1 MEVKVETPVFEGPLE
16 LLIYLI
22 RKREVSIYDIPIAEI
37 TEEFLNY
44 IYTMQELN
52 IPLASEFLLMAATL
66 ARIKSEYLIP
76 REEEE
81 DPRKELVQ
89 IIEEYLKSK
98 RAAKELE
105 RLEERALRYLPHDPS
120 DLIFQ
125 FQEKVKIA
133 NTVQELQRAF
143 REVLERKFLPKI
155 KIGLKLSSE
164 SFKVSEKVEEIRG
177 LLKKSYL
184 LKFSSFIER
193 SSCKLEAITY
203 FLAVLELCKLGEA
216 STFTDGE
223 EIFISRVIPLKK
235 EDRRVLTVSS

>member
-143 REVLERKFLPKI
+143 REVLERKFQPKI
-155 KIGLKLSSE
+155 KIGLQLSSE

-177 LLKKSYL
+177 LLKKNYL

>member
-1 MEVKVETPVFEGPLE
+1 
-16 LLIYLI
+16 
-22 RKREVSIYDIPIAEI
+22 
-37 TEEFLNY
+37 
-44 IYTMQELN
+44 
-52 IPLASEFLLMAATL
+52 
-66 ARIKSEYLIP
+66 
-76 REEEE
+76 
-81 DPRKELVQ
+81 
-89 IIEEYLKSK
+89 
-98 RAAKELE
+98 LE

-143 REVLERKFLPKI
+143 REVLERKFQPKI

-235 EDRRVLTVSS
+235 EDRIVLTVSS